1 MVKVFN
7 IFHECYCIMNLK
19 IDMSVTNSSPKGII
33 SYDYVLFCAPIECSA
48 ALGMSGH
55 EGT

>member
-1 MVKVFN
+1 MLLYKEFKDGYECHYN
-7 IFHECYCIMNLK
+7 SCHEGM
-19 IDMSVTNSSPKGII
+19 I
-33 SYDYVLFCAPIECSA
+33 SYDDVLFCAPIECSA